1 MAVTQKIL
9 ADEITVAEMLAD
21 ESHTKDKEKKED
33 EQKTDVLLMEKANAS
48 KILEVLNSLF
58 NFALITCNEEM
69 QHIRTFKTTEIA
81 PTQIAQQPYC

>member
-21 ESHTKDKEKKED
+21 ELDPKDEEKKED
-33 EQKTDVLLMEKANAS
+33 EQKTDLLLMEKPNAS

-58 NFALITCNEEM
+58 NL
-69 QHIRTFKTTEIA
+69 
-81 PTQIAQQPYC
+81 P

>member
-21 ESHTKDKEKKED
+21 ELDPKDKEKKED
-33 EQKTDVLLMEKANAS
+33 EQKTDLLLMEKPNAS

-58 NFALITCNEEM
+58 NL
-69 QHIRTFKTTEIA
+69 
-81 PTQIAQQPYC
+81 P

>member
-33 EQKTDVLLMEKANAS
+33 EEKTDVLLMEKANAS

-69 QHIRTFKTTEIA
+69 QHIRTFQTTEIA
-81 PTQIAQQPYC
+81 PTQIAQQPYS

>member
-9 ADEITVAEMLAD
+9 ADEINVAEIMAD

-33 EQKTDVLLMEKANAS
+33 EQKTDVLLIEKANAS

-58 NFALITCNEEM
+58 NFALITFNEEM

-81 PTQIAQQPYC
+81 PTQIAQQPYS